1 MVLEHETVNF
11 VVGGSNPSS
20 PALIS
25 KKLFIMEQKEM
36 YYVMKYGRCLTYFEN
51 VDEANA
57 YAKSVKGHVVT
68 QTV

>member
-1 MVLEHETVNF
+1 
-11 VVGGSNPSS
+11 
-20 PALIS
+20 
-25 KKLFIMEQKEM
+25 MENKEM

-51 VDEANA
+51 IDEANA